1 MEATAFRRICV
12 YTGSNRGARSA
23 YTEHAWCLG
32 QLLAR
37 RGIGLVYGG
46 GRVGLMGVIADAA
59 LQAGGEVIGV
69 IPEAL
74 VAKEIA
80 HPSLSDLRVVASMHE
95 RKALMSDLAD
105 AFVALPGGFGTF
117 EEFFELVTW
126 AQLGILTKPVGL
138 LNTEGFYDP
147 LIALVEHASRERF
160 IHQRHAAIITT
171 AAGPTELLDALER
184 WKPPPTVSKWLSKSQ
199 A

>member
-1 MEATAFRRICV
+1 MEAPAFRRICV
-12 YTGSNRGARSA
+12 YTGSNRGARGA

-46 GRVGLMGVIADAA
+46 GRVGLMGVVADAA

-80 HPSLSDLRVVASMHE
+80 HPSLSDLRVVRSMHE
-95 RKALMSDLAD
+95 RKAVMSDLSD

-117 EEFFELVTW
+117 EELFEIVTW
-126 AQLGILTKPVGL
+126 SQLGILTKPVGL

-147 LIALVEHASRERF
+147 LIALVEHAAREGF
-160 IHQRHAAIITT
+160 IHERHAALVT
-171 AAGPTELLDALER
+171 AATDPTDLIDELER

-199 A
+199 T